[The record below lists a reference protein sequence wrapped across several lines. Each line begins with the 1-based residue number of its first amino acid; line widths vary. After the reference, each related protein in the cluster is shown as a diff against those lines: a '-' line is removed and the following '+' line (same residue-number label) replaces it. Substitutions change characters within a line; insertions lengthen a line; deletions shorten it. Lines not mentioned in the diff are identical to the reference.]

1 MAIAIKDV
9 GTLQAKYLSRGQG
22 AVNDYKAGINAPKA
36 SQSGQAIAAA
46 PRWQQA
52 VQDPNALKRY
62 TTNLQKSG
70 DQGWAAGALG
80 KGANNYPAG
89 IQRGAPKWANN
100 VSPYL
105 QVISGLTL
113 SPKGIRGSQANYQRV
128 ADVGNALHAKK
139 VSMAGG

>member
-9 GTLQAKYLSRGQG
+9 GTLQAKYLARGSG

-36 SQSGQAIAAA
+36 SQSASAIAAA

-52 VQDPNALKRY
+52 VADPNALKRF
-62 TTNLQKSG
+62 TTNLQKAG
-70 DQGWAAGALG
+70 DTGWAQGALT
-80 KGANNYPAG
+80 KGANNYPSG
-89 IQRGAPKWANN
+89 ISRGAPKWGAN
-100 VSPYL
+100 VAPYL

-113 SPKGIRGSQANYQRV
+113 SPKGIRGSSANIQRV
-128 ADVGNALHAKK
+128 ADVANALHAKK